1 MTAIVMTMVSV
12 ETVSAA
18 SWKQDSKGWWVENA
32 DGTYLVNTWYQSPDS
47 RLWYYMGVDGYMLTN
62 TWYQSPNSGLWYYMG
77 ADGHM
82 LTNTTTPDGYTVGAD
97 GVWITKQTQAT
108 NTKDTA
114 VVREVV
120 EAYKEYKSPYWP
132 SFFRPDSYIFMCL
145 DNDDIPECICS
156 NGRTTVILT
165 HNGNRESKVTDI
177 YASSNSGSKNS
188 LSTTASFYYVK
199 NGNVLCKYVNSDEAE
214 DVEWRTFYRISNG
227 SFEEIGSSS
236 RVRSNGYCTPSRS
249 DTSKV
254 IYDDYNNSFG
264 TLTEISL
271 EYEDTY
277 RSIDAAY
284 EAYIAQ

>member
-1 MTAIVMTMVSV
+1 MRKYFRMIAAFMTAIVMTMVSV

-47 RLWYYMGVDGYMLTN
+47 RLWYYMGADGYMLTN

-97 GVWITKQTQAT
+97 GVWITKQTQTA

-114 VVREVV
+114 VIREVV
-120 EAYKEYKSPYWP
+120 EAYKEYKLN
-132 SFFRPDSYIFMCL
+132 FNFQPDSYIFMCL
-145 DNDDIPECICS
+145 DDDDIPECICT
-156 NGRTTVILT
+156 NGTVIEILT
-165 HNGNRESKVTDI
+165 HDGNHESKVQSWWWW
-177 YASSNSGSKNS
+177 YSHLYYLKGGNVVSFQSGGSKEFYQVDHENWLGRGFS
-188 LSTTASFYYVK
+188 L
-199 NGNVLCKYVNSDEAE
+199 
-214 DVEWRTFYRISNG
+214 
-227 SFEEIGSSS
+227 IGSSS
-236 RVRSNGYCTPSRS
+236 RTDNSYSIATRS
-249 DTSKV
+249 DTSKA

>member
-1 MTAIVMTMVSV
+1 MKKYIKIITACIATIAMTMISV
-12 ETVSAA
+12 ETASAA
-18 SWKQDSKGWWVENA
+18 SWKQDSKGWWVGNE

-47 RLWYYMGVDGYMLTN
+47 GLWYYMGADGYMLTN
-62 TWYQSPNSGLWYYMG
+62 TWHQSPNSKLWYYMG

-97 GVWITKQTQAT
+97 GAWITKQTQAT

-114 VVREVV
+114 VIREVV
-120 EAYKEYKSPYWP
+120 EAYKAYKRK
-132 SFFRPDSYIFMCL
+132 FEADSYIFICL
-145 DNDDIPECICS
+145 NDDDIPECICT
-156 NGRTTVILT
+156 NGTTVEILT
-165 HNGNRESKVTDI
+165 HDGKHESKV
-177 YASSNSGSKNS
+177 KNWWRY
-188 LSTTASFYYVK
+188 LYDYHLYYLK
-199 NGNVLCKYVNSDEAE
+199 GGNVV
-214 DVEWRTFYRISNG
+214 
-227 SFEEIGSSS
+227 SFQNENEKGFSKVDHESSWGFSSIGSSS
-236 RVRSNGYCTPSRS
+236 RRNNVYSIATRSN
-249 DTSKV
+249 TSKA